1 MVSRVLPR
9 VLYFLRTFRGDC
21 KLLKEHLPRLV
32 EHHVAKFTVPATVAP
47 QAAGSYSYTNR
58 QGVSSSG
65 ATGASKPL
73 YASAWMRG
81 NTYLL
86 FRRILESSLHNLIP
100 VMLQKILSISLSPP
114 RFKKP
119 EDQLKFYIEILTV
132 IKNELSAFKISAESL
147 PAIPHFF
154 QGFILRYILPALGAR
169 PPSGRSNYTIP
180 PLPCLGDVSCGR
192 HCRLVSDFLRSSAE
206 NMKTWTMS
214 QAERAHIMTS
224 IHWHYSHN
232 HHLVSEGKPPKKGIY
247 GSLTLRKSGLSSSER
262 FLAWES
268 RRETIERDLGP
279 LSEFFAKGEWGDT
292 IFATMM
298 KTGPGFTAH
307 TEYTAW
313 EWLGKP
319 FPEST
324 DAETSAGDPTV
335 DAAAA
340 AAATLEGSPDL
351 IPLKARP
358 AFLGYAHIDP
368 WGVSFDHPRLRRE
381 DSGLRDGQV
390 KDYSQDTP
398 SQTLLARRD
407 PRNAIRISIDR
418 EKLESRVIHMPVK
431 ELADAA
437 AVPWYWNI
445 PRDRPEDPKFQVFED
460 QGKSKVTELR
470 DYLYK
475 HQEKITRDW
484 WIAEIYDSKVLDG
497 IPGVYEK
504 LAESVPQVPLPP
516 LAAPEAPNAKSV
528 PVPAV
533 ATPTDPNLEV
543 RTQSGRKRGMS
554 ESGDALAAN
563 GEAPKKQKRAVEII
577 DLDSDDEE

>member
-1 MVSRVLPR
+1 
-9 VLYFLRTFRGDC
+9 
-21 KLLKEHLPRLV
+21 
-32 EHHVAKFTVPATVAP
+32 
-47 QAAGSYSYTNR
+47 
-58 QGVSSSG
+58 
-65 ATGASKPL
+65 
-73 YASAWMRG
+73 
-81 NTYLL
+81 
-86 FRRILESSLHNLIP
+86 
-100 VMLQKILSISLSPP
+100 
-114 RFKKP
+114 
-119 EDQLKFYIEILTV
+119 
-132 IKNELSAFKISAESL
+132 
-147 PAIPHFF
+147 
-154 QGFILRYILPALGAR
+154 
-169 PPSGRSNYTIP
+169 
-180 PLPCLGDVSCGR
+180 
-192 HCRLVSDFLRSSAE
+192 
-206 NMKTWTMS
+206 
-214 QAERAHIMTS
+214 
-224 IHWHYSHN
+224 
-232 HHLVSEGKPPKKGIY
+232 
-247 GSLTLRKSGLSSSER
+247 
-262 FLAWES
+262 LAWES

-279 LSEFFAKGEWGDT
+279 LGEFFAKGECGDT

-298 KTGPGFTAH
+298 KNGPGFTTH
-307 TEYTAW
+307 TEYTAA
-313 EWLGKP
+313 EWLRKP

-324 DAETSAGDPTV
+324 DAETPAGDPTV

-340 AAATLEGSPDL
+340 AAATLEGSPEL

-381 DSGLRDGQV
+381 DLGLRDGQV
-390 KDYSQDTP
+390 KDSQDTP

-418 EKLESRVIHMPVK
+418 EKLERRVIHMPVK

-445 PRDRPEDPKFQVFED
+445 PHGRPEDPKFQVFED

-470 DYLYK
+470 DYLFK
-475 HQEKITRDW
+475 HREKITRDW

-516 LAAPEAPNAKSV
+516 VAA
-528 PVPAV
+528 
-533 ATPTDPNLEV
+533 PTDPNIEV